1 MKYIV
6 TNEMNGIMEILDS
19 KGVIAHANSI
29 GGYDIDSLNS
39 AIILLKREGYR
50 VFESQDENRTLS
62 GMDIEDFYEW
72 MNSDNVI
79 KNRDGSYSTQD
90 SNFRNRIGSIDELKR
105 YYKREFGGSYA
116 YGGKVAKVGE
126 PYDSMTKYQL
136 EKELNKLN
144 EKISL
149 LRNKYGSYEAE
160 EITEIHKETDKII
173 TLLYG
178 ENFSGVGRKYY
189 YSKGGKVDSNFEM
202 VKSQAKE
209 LMHHSKELMQVL
221 KKHPHIEAWVVAKIE
236 RATTDL
242 SDVTHYLDGT
252 FAKGGEVGSSIKG
265 ITNVEYKDNGKT
277 LLYGSKNNKTRI
289 SLVNMSKKD
298 IEEELEFE
306 LEMLERQKRDLPRVI
321 EADKQVQN
329 SFTST
334 LKEKDDSRK
343 IVEMI
348 KKNLEVLKTI
358 VIPFYEENLKNFAKG
373 GRINYSEYYK
383 MGGKVAS
390 CEKFDENGER
400 KIDLKSIKELT
411 DCVNKLP
418 QTKDFY
424 FVNGEYTPERKRL
437 HKQIIYNIKKDLVC
451 VQNDNP
457 IAILMGGSPA
467 SGKSTFLKRYR
478 PYLLEEEILKVDAD
492 EIRSKLPEYEGYNA
506 TQTHLE
512 TKDIVNLL
520 LSDRNIGIPCKFDL
534 IYDGTMNSTK
544 SYLPLIDLLKSLG
557 YKIFVVYM
565 DKVPKDVVVN
575 RALQRYK
582 KSGRFVPL
590 EVIEDFFEKGKTAL
604 NEVKQ
609 KVDGYMVIDGS
620 NTDYKIIEKG
630 GMQLPKSRV
639 YSKIGEHIKITPDK
653 VVRDYKFG
661 GNVNM

>member
-29 GGYDIDSLNS
+29 GGYDIDNLNS

-90 SNFRNRIGSIDELKR
+90 SNFRNSIGSIDELKK

-116 YGGKVAKVGE
+116 KGGSISGFDERVSNKIQEIIDYLEERFGGKVTFSRLSGSMNTEGYVRFKKRGDGE
-126 PYDSMTKYQL
+126 FFPFATDGL
-136 EKELNKLN
+136 ERRKIHREVQ
-144 EKISL
+144 EKTGF
-149 LRNKYGSYEAE
+149 Y
-160 EITEIHKETDKII
+160 
-173 TLLYG
+173 TLG
-178 ENFSGVGRKYY
+178 DNRRMDIKMFKGRYA
-189 YSKGGKVDSNFEM
+189 KGGEVDANFEM

-209 LMHHSKELMQVL
+209 LMHHAEELMQIL
-221 KKHPHIEAWVVAKIE
+221 KKKPHIEAWVVGKIE
-236 RATTDL
+236 RASTDL
-242 SDVTHYLDGT
+242 SDVTHYLDG
-252 FAKGGEVGSSIKG
+252 
-265 ITNVEYKDNGKT
+265 
-277 LLYGSKNNKTRI
+277 
-289 SLVNMSKKD
+289 M
-298 IEEELEFE
+298 
-306 LEMLERQKRDLPRVI
+306 
-321 EADKQVQN
+321 
-329 SFTST
+329 
-334 LKEKDDSRK
+334 
-343 IVEMI
+343 
-348 KKNLEVLKTI
+348 
-358 VIPFYEENLKNFAKG
+358 FAKG

-383 MGGKVAS
+383 MGGKVES

-411 DCVNKLP
+411 ECVNKLP

-451 VQNDNP
+451 VQNDKP

-467 SGKSTFLKRYR
+467 SGKSTFLKKYR

-492 EIRSKLPEYEGYNA
+492 DIRSKLPEYEGYNA

-557 YKIFVVYM
+557 YKIFVVYI
-565 DKVPKDVVVN
+565 DKVPKEVVIK
-575 RALQRYK
+575 RALERYK

-590 EVIEDFFEKGKTAL
+590 EVIEDFFDKGKSAL
-604 NEVKQ
+604 NEVKN

-620 NTDYKIIEKG
+620 NTDYNVIEKG
-630 GMQLPKSRV
+630 GMQLPKTRL
-639 YSKIGEHIKITPDK
+639 YSKIGEQIKVTPDK
-653 VVRDYKFG
+653 VIKDYKLG
-661 GNVNM
+661 GNLHG

>member
-19 KGVIAHANSI
+19 KGVIAYANSI

-116 YGGKVAKVGE
+116 DGGVLSLQEQIDSLTKEKRELGDKFDEMIKEFKRKFPDANREITFSEFINGYE
-126 PYDSMTKYQL
+126 PKPKTKEQ
-136 EKELNKLN
+136 EDFEEELRKTGNKLN
-144 EKISL
+144 GYVHEIRKL
-149 LRNKYGSYEAE
+149 KKQQGSEDLDRLKRLTGSRFA
-160 EITEIHKETDKII
+160 
-173 TLLYG
+173 
-178 ENFSGVGRKYY
+178 
-189 YSKGGKVDSNFEM
+189 KGGKVDSNFLM
-202 VKSQAKE
+202 VKSQAKA
-209 LMHHSKELMQVL
+209 LMHHSKELMEVL
-221 KKHPHIEAWVVAKIE
+221 KKNPHIEAWVVAKIE

-252 FAKGGEVGSSIKG
+252 
-265 ITNVEYKDNGKT
+265 
-277 LLYGSKNNKTRI
+277 
-289 SLVNMSKKD
+289 
-298 IEEELEFE
+298 
-306 LEMLERQKRDLPRVI
+306 
-321 EADKQVQN
+321 
-329 SFTST
+329 
-334 LKEKDDSRK
+334 
-343 IVEMI
+343 
-348 KKNLEVLKTI
+348 
-358 VIPFYEENLKNFAKG
+358 FAKG

-467 SGKSTFLKRYR
+467 SGKSTFLKKYR

-565 DKVPKDVVVN
+565 DKVPKDVVIN

-590 EVIEDFFEKGKTAL
+590 EVIDDFFERGKTAL

-609 KVDGYMVIDGS
+609 KVDGYMVIDAS
-620 NTDYKIIEKG
+620 NTDYKVIEKG